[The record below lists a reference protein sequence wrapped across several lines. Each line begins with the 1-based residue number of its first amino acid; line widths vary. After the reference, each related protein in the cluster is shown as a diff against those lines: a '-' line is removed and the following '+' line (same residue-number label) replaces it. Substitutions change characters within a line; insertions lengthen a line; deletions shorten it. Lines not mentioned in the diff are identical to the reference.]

1 MNLKFHTVSK
11 SLPRHE
17 AASKASGKAIYTDD
31 IHLPGM
37 VYGMILRSPYA
48 HARVLRNGRFSRSPA
63 SRGGP
68 G

>member
-48 HARVLRNGRFSRSPA
+48 HARVLS
-63 SRGGP
+63 
-68 G
+68 